1 MICIGSQLE
10 KSGDLG
16 RSGKFRVNDLVVA
29 LVLPDEEISKALK
42 TLREESG
49 LEDDPPARVKRVEGL
64 LVTHHQPV
72 KIVTLTPLGVRN
84 LCDIAILLPQ
94 FFQHLLLVGEP
105 QLRGESQHCVFSG
118 GRLGS
123 YLEYV
128 LELADK
134 RPFAGAGGGEIARGE
149 NDRAI
154 G

>member
-29 LVLPDEEISKALK
+29 LVLPDQKIGKALK
-42 TLREESG
+42 PLREEGG
-49 LEDDPPARVKRVEGL
+49 LENHSSTRVKRVEGL
-64 LVTHHQPV
+64 LVTHHQLV
-72 KIVTLTPLGVRN
+72 EIVTLLVLRSSDFGN
-84 LCDIAILLPQ
+84 IAILLPQ
-94 FFQHLLLVGEP
+94 FFQHPLLVRETELLGEV
-105 QLRGESQHCVFSG
+105 QHCVFSG